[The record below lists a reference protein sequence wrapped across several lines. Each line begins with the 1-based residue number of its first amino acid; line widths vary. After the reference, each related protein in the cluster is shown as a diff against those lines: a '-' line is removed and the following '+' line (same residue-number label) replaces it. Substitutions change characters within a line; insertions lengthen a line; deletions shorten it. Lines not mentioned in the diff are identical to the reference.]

1 MCFDRKIQKDQIIV
15 PVSDSSQHCAVCG
28 TPVDGPYCHGCT
40 LIRTKFEKD
49 LFAYCVDNGVFQN
62 FQDTPESSNDN
73 TNVVNAPREPSVVDQ
88 DPGVN
93 ISQDPPQ
100 IDHNCCYECGD
111 SLNGIFCQQCIC
123 EFCGKGAHFGY
134 NCPPKDPIIS
144 EPEPCYTQNSD
155 CFPHDSQILPQQY
168 FCCEN
173 CGGPHETYQ
182 CQPMNQEYFYSHSSG
197 FDQFQP
203 PQFSDVY
210 QTPPVASMEMLH
222 AQADLI
228 ESMQSFLMKYD
239 HIPHNEKSIK
249 LLLAEEKFLKI
260 KQVVEEEQTQPE
272 YLQAL
277 LQSLLEDL
285 QILNE
290 IQPLKQETFNQIQN
304 DQEEK
309 SIVELLAEEKFQKDN
324 QVLNES
330 QSSQEMKIQDL
341 EIQKQQC
348 LEEMKEWMNELGIRE
363 YRKEEIHIDY
373 RRKCEDKIYELK
385 DRFNVLSIEIGKI
398 TQEAKELRESEARV
412 QSRKIIIDDDD
423 DDLGFYAVHPNTI
436 HISVL
441 QNVEPKDSFIM
452 GDGHINT
459 TPETEAISVETLVSN
474 PSESDDFSL
483 GECDLF
489 DIDDSFYEKS
499 TSRLAHLAPLPPEI
513 VEVCVDDDDSD
524 EDDDYD
530 DDCVDFEEDGGEID
544 LDISK
549 IVDIPLREK
558 LRRVFKSDNE
568 NDLGVHDNE
577 EEEIAFLD
585 GLLEDDNFFEMN
597 DKQVKFLE
605 RKTKE
610 DFETKVEPKSKKELQ
625 VFHPDIKILNHF
637 EITSYVGSDY
647 VFYEDFNFVDIIFP
661 MNIEGK
667 IFDLRITFHEKS
679 FEKDAFKDKSS
690 KELAPSKALLT
701 LDVFDPLHPPLMD
714 FHVTKALF
722 GFSGFWKLHGSIL
735 WKDKAIPTISID
747 DLQSSLH
754 KWENSYLL
762 SLFFIEL
769 TSILLARP

>member
-1 MCFDRKIQKDQIIV
+1 MALNRSKSRYSIKECSTCGSWYTKECCSIGNLKDQIIV

-111 SLNGIFCQQCIC
+111 SLNGIFCQKCIC

-144 EPEPCYTQNSD
+144 EPEPCYNQNFD
-155 CFPHDSQILPQQY
+155 CVPQILPQQY
-168 FCCEN
+168 LCCEN

-182 CQPMNQEYFYSHSSG
+182 CQPMNQEYFHSSG

-210 QTPPVASMEMLH
+210 QIPPVASMEMLH

-260 KQVVEEEQTQPE
+260 KQVVEEEQFQPE
-272 YLQAL
+272 YLQEL

-290 IQPLKQETFNQIQN
+290 IQPLKQETPNQIQK

-309 SIVELLAEEKFQKDN
+309 SIVELLAEERFQKDN

-385 DRFNVLSIEIGKI
+385 DKFNGLSIEIGKI

-436 HISVL
+436 HIPVS
-441 QNVEPKDSFIM
+441 QNVEPKDSLIM
-452 GDGHINT
+452 GDEHINI

-489 DIDDSFYEKS
+489 DIDDSYYEKS
-499 TSRLAHLAPLPPEI
+499 TSRLAHFAPISPEI
-513 VEVCVDDDDSD
+513 VEVCVDDDDTD
-524 EDDDYD
+524 DDDDYD
-530 DDCVDFEEDGGEID
+530 DDFYDCVDIEEDGGEID

-549 IVDIPLREK
+549 IVDISLREK
-558 LRRVFKSDNE
+558 L
-568 NDLGVHDNE
+568 
-577 EEEIAFLD
+577 
-585 GLLEDDNFFEMN
+585 
-597 DKQVKFLE
+597 
-605 RKTKE
+605 
-610 DFETKVEPKSKKELQ
+610 VE
-625 VFHPDIKILNHF
+625 
-637 EITSYVGSDY
+637 
-647 VFYEDFNFVDIIFP
+647 
-661 MNIEGK
+661 
-667 IFDLRITFHEKS
+667 
-679 FEKDAFKDKSS
+679 
-690 KELAPSKALLT
+690 
-701 LDVFDPLHPPLMD
+701 
-714 FHVTKALF
+714 
-722 GFSGFWKLHGSIL
+722 
-735 WKDKAIPTISID
+735 
-747 DLQSSLH
+747 
-754 KWENSYLL
+754 SYLL
-762 SLFFIEL
+762 IEKINTFNL
-769 TSILLARP
+769 S